1 MDKQFVYKEF
11 VQVIVK
17 SEIYRAGW
25 KTQAG
30 VDTEVLKQNFFS
42 GKSQLLFLMPST
54 DWTRPTHIIKVQ
66 FSRSVMSDS
75 L

>member
-30 VDTEVLKQNFFS
+30 VDTEVLKQNFFFT
-42 GKSQLLFLMPST
+42 GKPQFLFSRL
-54 DWTRPTHIIKVQ
+54 RPTSTTKRNFLYLKSI
-66 FSRSVMSDS
+66 DGTC
-75 L
+75 